1 MRAYTVVLEYDP
13 DVRAYSVR
21 VPALRG
27 CYTQGDTVEEALA
40 NASEAITGHIASLE
54 QIGAPIPEEGTDLPA
69 DALVAMTRA
78 RADERV
84 LLSRVAA

>member
-1 MRAYTVVLEYDP
+1 MRVYTVVLEYDSE
-13 DVRAYSVR
+13 VKAYGVR

-40 NASEAITGHIASLE
+40 NAREAIAGHIAALE
-54 QIGAPIPEEGTDLPA
+54 QVGAPVPEEGDKLPVA
-69 DALVAMTRA
+69 ALAAVAGA
-78 RADERV
+78 RGDERV